1 MIPSQLTAFRRDRF
15 TWVAYLLLGYYAYYL
30 NAPGVAMPLL
40 RADLALSYTVGGLHV
55 SALALGMVVAGLVTA
70 PLVRRFGRRAIIWGG
85 SSGMTLGALLFS
97 VGRHS
102 ALTLPAIG
110 FMGFAGTTLL
120 ATLQSSLSDHHGPY
134 RALALTEANVIAS
147 ATTIMAPLFVGGFAR
162 TGLGWRTAFVLPT
175 LAWAILALRARSQ
188 QIPETAQDSSGAHP
202 AASLPRV
209 FWLYWLALVFGV
221 AVEWSIISWGADFLV
236 AAGALARADAS
247 LVMSAFFVAML
258 IGRAL
263 GTTLARRAEIVPRLL
278 GAMVT
283 GLAGF
288 LIFWQ
293 LPHPVLRIGGL
304 FIAGLGIAN
313 MFPYL
318 LSIGMDVA
326 GTNTD
331 LGSARLTVGAGS
343 AILLA
348 PLTLGWIADRAGI
361 ASAYQLVAVLFGLAI
376 AVVLLT
382 RRLESRSG
390 R

>member
-1 MIPSQLTAFRRDRF
+1 MITSQRATFTRDRF

-55 SALALGMVVAGLVTA
+55 SALALGMVVAGFVTA
-70 PLVRRFGRRAIIWGG
+70 RLVRHYGRRAVIWGG

-97 VGRHS
+97 VGRHP
-102 ALTLPAIG
+102 ALTLPAIA

-120 ATLQSSLSDHHGPY
+120 ATLQSSLSDHHGPF
-134 RALALTEANVIAS
+134 RALALTEANVVAS

-162 TGLGWRTAFVLPT
+162 IGLGWRTAFVLPT

-188 QIPETAQDSSGAHP
+188 QIPDTVEEHGGVHRP
-202 AASLPRV
+202 ATLPRI
-209 FWLYWLALVFGV
+209 FWFYWLALILGV

-236 AAGALARADAS
+236 EAGALARADAS

-258 IGRAL
+258 VGRAT
-263 GTTLARRAEIVPRLL
+263 GTTLARRAEIVPLLL
-278 GAMVT
+278 GAMGT

-288 LIFWQ
+288 LVFW
-293 LPHPVLRIGGL
+293 LVPLAALRIGGL
-304 FIAGLGIAN
+304 FLAGLGVAN

-318 LSIGMDVA
+318 LSIGMSVA

-331 LGSARLTVGAGS
+331 LGSARLTVGSGS

-348 PLTLGWIADRAGI
+348 PLVLGWIADRAGI
-361 ASAYQLVAVLFGLAI
+361 ASAYQLVAVLFVLAI
-376 AVVLLT
+376 AVVLVT
-382 RRLESRSG
+382 RRIESRSL
-390 R
+390 